1 MTTPL
6 RQGLK
11 DMDFPLPRL
20 KKLWGYLILEK
31 DFQLVGGLEHVF
43 FPYIGNNHPK
53 YWLKTPTSQ
62 DLNGSFSFPNDF
74 APVFWTNDDRASRSI
89 SKEFGHPKH
98 QAYSDFRTFT
108 QGELGKLVNMAKWR
122 NVPGTWKD
130 WENCW
135 VFTAGCFF
143 FWTSGNL
150 MPSKNRRSVGFW
162 WFSRAMLLTMIGWW
176 KNSKGWPSHWLP
188 TGWPSLAI
196 TFWGKWWWWPV
207 PPSSPS
213 WSAST

>member
-1 MTTPL
+1 MGLFNIRMMGLDMCIFQGKPL
-6 RQGLK
+6 ELVHDNPPASGLK
-11 DMDFPLPRL
+11 GHGFS
-20 KKLWGYLILEK
+20 IATFEK
-31 DFQLVGGLEHVF
+31 TVGLSHFRKGFSAGWWFGTCF

-130 WENCW
+130 
-135 VFTAGCFF
+135 
-143 FWTSGNL
+143 
-150 MPSKNRRSVGFW
+150 
-162 WFSRAMLLTMIGWW
+162 
-176 KNSKGWPSHWLP
+176 
-188 TGWPSLAI
+188 
-196 TFWGKWWWWPV
+196 
-207 PPSSPS
+207 
-213 WSAST
+213 